1 MQYKRSFCVCATVLV
16 LVFVAASL
24 SARGQVWGFL
34 GGTQVHGHGDH
45 DTIEV
50 TRHDIPVRAIQVR
63 ISGET
68 IFIDRL
74 VVQFGKGASKQFAL
88 GDRILPEGKSYV
100 IDLPHE
106 FQTLESV
113 ELWYYREPGKANPK
127 VSLYGTSDKSQ
138 LDAVSTGQDLS
149 RLR

>member
-1 MQYKRSFCVCATVLV
+1 MRFRYSFCVCATVLV
-16 LVFVAASL
+16 AVFAAASL

-106 FQTLESV
+106 FQALESV

-138 LDAVSTGQDLS
+138 LDAVSTGLDLS

>member
-1 MQYKRSFCVCATVLV
+1 MRYKHFFCVCATVLV
-16 LVFVAASL
+16 LAFASSL

-63 ISGET
+63 ISGQT
-68 IFIDRL
+68 IFVDRL
-74 VVQFGKGASKQFAL
+74 VVHLDKDASQEFAV
-88 GDRILPEGKSYV
+88 GDRISPEGKSYV

-106 FQTLESV
+106 FKAVESV
-113 ELWYYREPGKANPK
+113 ELWYYREPGKPNLK

-138 LDAVSTGQDLS
+138 LDAVSSGQYLS